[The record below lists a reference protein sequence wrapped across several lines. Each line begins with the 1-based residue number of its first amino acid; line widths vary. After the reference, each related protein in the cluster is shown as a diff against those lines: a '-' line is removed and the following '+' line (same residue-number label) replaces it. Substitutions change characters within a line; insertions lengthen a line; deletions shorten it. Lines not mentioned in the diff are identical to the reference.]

1 VTNFPSETR
10 EGRVED
16 FYLQIARGQIPGHRT
31 IHKFGAVPAMS
42 QNQTGTVWDVD
53 DTSYPWSS
61 FSSAGVLNIDRDAS
75 ESASTVVTIQGLD
88 SNYHEIS
95 EDVTLTDTANNT
107 TSNSFIRFNR
117 AFVSSGT
124 GTNSYD
130 IVIQKDVTTVG
141 TIKANNGQ
149 TLMAVYTIPA
159 NHTGYLTRGDSS
171 VQSGADATVNFYVR
185 PNGGSFR
192 VQHSCEVVGTGGQ
205 YHYPFSPPF
214 KLLEKSDLDVKASV
228 RSNNARCT
236 AVFDIILVKNG

>member
-1 VTNFPSETR
+1 MTNFPSETK

-16 FYLQIARGQIPGHRT
+16 FHLQIARGQIPGHRT

-42 QNQTGTVWDVD
+42 QNQTGTVWDVN

-61 FSSAGVLNIDRDAS
+61 FSSAGVLNVDRNAS

-88 SNYHEIS
+88 SDYHEIS
-95 EDVTLTDTANNT
+95 EDVTLTATANNT

-130 IVIQKDVTTVG
+130 IVIQKETTTVG

-185 PNGGSFR
+185 PNEGSFR

-205 YHYPFSPPF
+205 YHYPFTPPF
-214 KLLEKSDLDVKASV
+214 KLLEKSDLDVQATV

-236 AVFDIILVKNG
+236 AVFDIILIKND